1 MSIIWPVIASGADYL
16 HITNTRAA
24 MLLGTIFL
32 TILTVST
39 VRAESLFQFAD
50 EISTEGIKECRA
62 KGLGE

>member
-1 MSIIWPVIASGADYL
+1 
-16 HITNTRAA
+16 

-62 KGLGE
+62 KGLGEYKGGQMD